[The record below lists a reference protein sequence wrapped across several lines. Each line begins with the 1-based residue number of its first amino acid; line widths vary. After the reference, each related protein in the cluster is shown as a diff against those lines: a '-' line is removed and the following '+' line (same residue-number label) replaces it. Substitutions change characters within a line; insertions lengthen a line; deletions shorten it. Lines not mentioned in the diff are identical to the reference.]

1 MTHVFTIAAV
11 VLALA
16 MTLSLY
22 RVLRGPTVFDRLT
35 GLGLIATKTIVLLVL
50 VGFMTNRVEIFV
62 DITLSYS
69 LLGFIGSFVLAKY
82 FEGKETEVP

>member
-1 MTHVFTIAAV
+1 MTDVFTFAAV
-11 VLALA
+11 VLALT

-50 VGFMTNRVEIFV
+50 LGFMTDRVEIFV

-69 LLGFIGSFVLAKY
+69 LLGFIGSLVLAKY
-82 FEGKETEVP
+82 FERKEIEHP

>member
-1 MTHVFTIAAV
+1 MIDVFTFSTTA
-11 VLALA
+11 LALA

-50 VGFMTNRVEIFV
+50 LGFMTHRIEIFV

-69 LLGFIGSFVLAKY
+69 LLGFIGALVLAKY
-82 FEGKETEVP
+82 FEHKETEHP

>member
-1 MTHVFTIAAV
+1 MIDVFTCTAV
-11 VLALA
+11 ALAIA

-35 GLGLIATKTIVLLVL
+35 GLGLIGTKTIVLLIL
-50 VGFMTNRVEIFV
+50 LGFMTDRVQIFV

-69 LLGFIGSFVLAKY
+69 LLGFIGSLVLAKY
-82 FEGKETEVP
+82 FELKETEHP

>member
-1 MTHVFTIAAV
+1 MIDVFTGAAV
-11 VLALA
+11 ALAFA

-50 VGFMTNRVEIFV
+50 LGFMTDRIQIFV

-69 LLGFIGSFVLAKY
+69 LLGFISSLVLAKY
-82 FEGKETEVP
+82 FELKETERP